1 MISARRAGRCPLER
15 ARRNRDHGRIAP
27 CGAPTATAMAFD
39 AFALVLAM
47 LALGYLFQRLR
58 VLPEGAAQ
66 TLNLVVLY
74 VCLPAAVLRY
84 APRLQL
90 EPALL
95 GVAAVPWL
103 LLAATVV
110 LVGALSRWLKFRR
123 DEHAVLLLTVALGN
137 TSFLGYPLTRALIGE
152 HALPY
157 AVVYDQFGAFLIL
170 STFGLWVLARYGGDA
185 APNARDMLRRVL
197 RFPPLWA
204 LLIGFTLMP
213 AQPPSWI
220 AGGLQ
225 RLSDALLPLAMLTI
239 GLSVKLALPRDELKP
254 LLSGL
259 ALKLVAMPALACVLV
274 PLLGLHG
281 EMARATVLESAMPP
295 MVTAGA
301 LAIAHQLAPRLA
313 AAMVG
318 YGLLLSLATLP
329 LWARV
334 AVG

>member
-1 MISARRAGRCPLER
+1 
-15 ARRNRDHGRIAP
+15 
-27 CGAPTATAMAFD
+27 MAFD

-58 VLPEGAAQ
+58 ALPDNAAQ
-66 TLNLVVLY
+66 VLNLVVLY

-95 GVAAVPWL
+95 AIAIVPWL
-103 LLAATVV
+103 LLLAT
-110 LVGALSRWLKFRR
+110 LACVGLLSRWLRFREE
-123 DEHAVLLLTVALGN
+123 EHAVLLLTVALGN

-157 AVVYDQFGAFLIL
+157 AVVYDQFGVFLIL
-170 STFGLWVLARYGGDA
+170 STFGLWVVARYGGASVDGHPPGA
-185 APNARDMLRRVL
+185 KDMLLRIA

-204 LLIGFTLMP
+204 LVLGFTVMP
-213 AQPPSWI
+213 AEPPTWI
-220 AGGLQ
+220 AGGLR

-239 GLSVKLALPRDELKP
+239 GLSVRLTLPREELKP
-254 LLSGL
+254 LAVGLLLKL
-259 ALKLVAMPALACVLV
+259 ALMPALAVMLV

-281 EMARATVLESAMPP
+281 EMARATVLEAAMPP

-301 LAIAHQLAPRLA
+301 LAIAHNLAPRLA

-318 YGLLLSLATLP
+318 YGLLLSLLTLP
-329 LWARV
+329 LWAQW
-334 AVG
+334 AP